1 MAIRRVEPRSLELS
15 LGRLRQIPE
24 PAIRSMAASLRSKG
38 QLSPLVAAERD
49 GALVL
54 VDGFVRQLAATRLS
68 IPTLSVD
75 VLDLSSAQMKAQLYL
90 RNRERGLFL
99 LEECRIVRDLV
110 EVEGL
115 SQVEV
120 GDLLERHKSWV
131 SRRLSLIGRI
141 SAHLV
146 EEAQLGRLG
155 GGALRKLALLP
166 ARNQEE
172 LFAAATAGEL
182 PARDVELLIELWR
195 KAPDPQARQ
204 FLVQHPGEA
213 IRLARGE
220 PERAMDVRLGPGG
233 EEVRVALEQMRR
245 AGLRVLRRL
254 REGLGP
260 LAPEG
265 IVLLAEARRKTDA
278 EATGALRELEAWL
291 ARPGAAP

>member
-1 MAIRRVEPRSLELS
+1 MALCRVEPASLELS
-15 LGRLRQIPE
+15 LGRLRQFPE
-24 PAIRSMAASLRSKG
+24 RAIRSMVASLRSKG

-54 VDGFVRQLAATRLS
+54 VDGFVRQLAALRLS
-68 IPTLSVD
+68 MPTVVVD
-75 VLDLSSAQMKAQLYL
+75 ALELSSAQMKAQLYL

-131 SRRLSLIGRI
+131 SRRLSLIGRL
-141 SAHLV
+141 SPRLV
-146 EEAQLGRLG
+146 EEVQLGRLG
-155 GGALRKLALLP
+155 GGSLRKLALLP
-166 ARNQEE
+166 ACNQEE
-172 LFAAATAGEL
+172 LFAVATAGEL
-182 PARDVELLIELWR
+182 SARDTELLIELWR
-195 KAPDPQARQ
+195 KAPDWTGRQ
-204 FLVQHPGEA
+204 FLLQQPCEA
-213 IRLARGE
+213 LRLARGK
-220 PERAMDVRLGPGG
+220 PRPSLDVRLGTGG
-233 EEVRVALEQMRR
+233 EEVWVALEQMRR

-265 IVLLAEARRKTDA
+265 IVLLAEAHRKTDA
-278 EATGALRELEAWL
+278 EANVALGELGAWL
-291 ARPGAAP
+291 ERPGGAA